1 MTKTLQ
7 VDLPDAIYD
16 ALEQLAQHGGQ
27 SAGQMV
33 AEWLSAAARNID
45 GDLPPK
51 RRRRQRQPDE
61 ALGTADPLDHAAA
74 AAPTRPVA
82 PSADTL
88 YELQIS
94 LRESRPAVWRRL
106 QVPGGI
112 TLVKLHRAIQVRM
125 GWQDHHLHQFTVN
138 GAVYG
143 QRFADWQDAN
153 PDMLDERG
161 VRLAWLAP
169 TVGTRLLYEY
179 DFGDGWA
186 LEIVVERIRIQSR
199 HDGAGYAVCL
209 GGKRAGPPEDVG
221 GIGGY
226 EEFVRAIRHPRH
238 PEHDSWL
245 QWAGGHFDP
254 ERFDVSAVNQALA
267 RIR

>member
-7 VDLPDAIYD
+7 VELPDAIYD

-33 AEWLSAAARNID
+33 AEWLSEAPRNMG

-51 RRRRQRQPDE
+51 RRDRQRQPDE
-61 ALGTADPLDHAAA
+61 ALSTADPLTSA
-74 AAPTRPVA
+74 RPVA
-82 PSADTL
+82 PPADTL

-94 LRESRPAVWRRL
+94 LRESRPAIWRRL
-106 QVPGGI
+106 QVPSGI
-112 TLVKLHRAIQVRM
+112 TLLKLHRAIQVLM
-125 GWQDHHLHQFTVN
+125 GWQDYHLHQFTVN

-143 QRFADWQDAN
+143 QRVADWQKAN
-153 PDMLDERG
+153 PDMRDERG
-161 VRLAWLAP
+161 VHLARLAP

-186 LEIVVERIRIQSR
+186 LEIVVERIQRR

-209 GGKRAGPPEDVG
+209 GGQRAGPPEDVG

-226 EEFVRAIRHPRH
+226 EEFVQAIRQPRH

-245 QWAGGHFDP
+245 QWVGGPFDP